1 MKARLPKMLLAA
13 IVASSLYTPAMAA
26 ATQGAFCVTSDNVI
40 DVWNGTS
47 ELTPAQKEVLTQP
60 LIEGSANAT
69 PYPVVKDGEGEL
81 VISNTTG
88 NLEIT
93 NPLVV
98 REGTLTVDGVSI
110 DSKSPFSNFVPYLS
124 VGGQNATLKLDNGAT
139 ISHKLGNTSPSNY
152 CGSMSLGT
160 ADGAA
165 NVVLDHGSTLHTDH
179 FIIAGD
185 PDGNGSS
192 YGGAGTGHTKY
203 TYENSDSLTGIAVQI
218 VSGTPGMSIVFGEQ
232 ITKTIYRATLTFGS
246 STSHSAI
253 FRVTEMNLIDG
264 SHEIKGS
271 VGFSNISVLQDN
283 AFLAFVGVNQAAA
296 DVMIDQFDLA
306 LSIPDGETGAYAGS
320 GQLSVA
326 GRYWMSGADS
336 EGIVLNEGP
345 RDIAFEGTGTVQEA
359 ALRYSGGGEGPT
371 TIDVLGGSTLS
382 AGTSLQFAD
391 VTVNIKG
398 DGSRME
404 DNTRNLAITTPDC
417 GSYFGYER
425 SSFEGVTTEINI
437 TEGGAYICNW
447 NLSTGGYVRMDEVTD
462 ENRNCVSILVS
473 GKDAGTGAASSISV
487 AGHMALGGNLCPG
500 ETPDTDSHTTL
511 TVENGGVAYLN
522 VVTIGGEGYGKAEM
536 TVGEGSYVCKH
547 TAPKYADSITG
558 PFTEPV
564 IIVGDN
570 GSLTNAGTIEID
582 TVLNGGVFTM
592 LDKAV
597 AAGLTTTSGE
607 LNICGN
613 VTFTGNVNIT
623 SDTILTFDLGSTLN
637 LDGST
642 FSFEGGTIYVELG
655 SVNAEGL
662 TTPYFTMGYTEEGSI
677 FFNTATFIQLVQ
689 NGVEVGDAMLLQVGT
704 HVTTRLIPEPASAT
718 LSLAAL
724 MLLCARRRRK
734 N

>member
-1 MKARLPKMLLAA
+1 
-13 IVASSLYTPAMAA
+13 MAA

-40 DVWNGTS
+40 NVSDGTP
-47 ELTPAQKEVLTQP
+47 ELTPAQKEILTQP

-81 VISNTTG
+81 VISTTTG

-124 VGGQNATLKLDNGAT
+124 VGGRNASLKLDNGAT
-139 ISHKLGNTSPSNY
+139 VSHELGNTSPSNY

-165 NVVLDHGSTLHTDH
+165 KVVLDNGSTLHTDH

-203 TYENSDSLTGIAVQI
+203 TYEDSASLTGVKLTIMNT
-218 VSGTPGMSIVFGEQ
+218 TPGMTIVFGEQ
-232 ITKTIYRATLTFGS
+232 VSATEYEATYTFGLGDS
-246 STSHSAI
+246 FNGVFNI
-253 FRVTEMNLIDG
+253 TEMNQVNG
-264 SHEIKGS
+264 SHEIQGT
-271 VGFSNISVLQDN
+271 VRFSDDRVLHNRDFMSLIGAN
-283 AFLAFVGVNQAAA
+283 VAAT
-296 DVMIDQFDLA
+296 DVVLRKFDIA
-306 LSIPDGETGAYAGS
+306 LSIPEGQTGTYAGS
-320 GQLSVA
+320 GQVSVA
-326 GRYWMSGADS
+326 GQYYVNDS
-336 EGIVLNEGP
+336 VMQLDETP
-345 RDIAFEGTGTVQEA
+345 RGIAFEGNGAIQET
-359 ALRYSGGGEGPT
+359 ALRYTGGDDGPT

-398 DGSRME
+398 DGSQMV
-404 DNTRNLAITTPDC
+404 DNTRNLAINTPDC

-425 SSFEGVTTEINI
+425 SSTDGVTTEINI

-462 ENRNCVSILVS
+462 ENRNRVSILVS
-473 GKDAGTGAASSISV
+473 GKDAETGAASSISV

-500 ETPDTDSHTTL
+500 ETPDSDSHTTL

-536 TVGEGSYVCKH
+536 TIGEGSYVYKH
-547 TAPKYADSITG
+547 TAPKYAESITG

-597 AAGLTTTSGE
+597 AAGLTTTTGE

-613 VTFTGNVNIT
+613 VTFTGNVT
-623 SDTILTFDLGSTLN
+623 VSSDTILTFDLGSTLN
-637 LDGST
+637 MDGCS
-642 FSFEGGTIYVELG
+642 FSFEGGIIYVELG

-662 TTPYFTMGYTEEGSI
+662 TTPYFTMGYTAENSI
-677 FFNTATFIQLVQ
+677 IFNEATYIQLVQ
-689 NGVEVGDAMLLQVGT
+689 NGVEVGDAMRLQVGT
-704 HVTTRLIPEPASAT
+704 NVATKLIPEPASAT

-724 MLLCARRRRK
+724 MMLCARRRRK

>member
-1 MKARLPKMLLAA
+1 MLLAA
-13 IVASSLYTPAMAA
+13 LLACSVSAPAMAA
-26 ATQGAFCVTSDNVI
+26 VTQGAFCVTSDNVI
-40 DVWNGTS
+40 DVSNGTA
-47 ELTPAQKEVLTQP
+47 ELTTEQKAVLTQP
-60 LIEGSANAT
+60 LIEGSTNAT

-81 VISNTTG
+81 VISGTTG
-88 NLEIT
+88 NMEIT

-98 REGTLTVDGVSI
+98 REGTLKVDGVSI

-124 VGGQNATLKLDNGAT
+124 VGGKNATLKLDNGAT
-139 ISHKLGNTSPSNY
+139 VSHELGNTSPSNY

-165 NVVLDHGSTLHTDH
+165 KVVLDNGSTLHTDH

-203 TYENSDSLTGIAVQI
+203 MYEDSISLTGVELQD
-218 VSGTPGMSIVFGEQ
+218 VTSTPSWSIVFGKQ
-232 ITKTIYRATLTFGS
+232 ISATEYEATYTFGPS
-246 STSHSAI
+246 ESFSGVFS
-253 FRVTEMNLIDG
+253 VSEMNQLDG
-264 SHEIKGS
+264 KHEILGS
-271 VGFSNISVLQDN
+271 ISFLDDSVYESNNLRALIGANKSATDVVLEK
-283 AFLAFVGVNQAAA
+283 
-296 DVMIDQFDLA
+296 FDIA
-306 LSIPDGETGAYAGS
+306 LSIPEGESGIYAGS
-320 GQLSVA
+320 GQLSIA
-326 GRYWMSGADS
+326 GQFYMGS
-336 EGIVLNEGP
+336 EGIKLKEDP
-345 RDIAFEGTGTVQEA
+345 RDIIFEGNGAVQET
-359 ALRYSGGGEGPT
+359 ALRYTGGDEGPT

-398 DGSRME
+398 DGSQMV

-425 SSFEGVTTEINI
+425 SSTDGVTTEINI

-447 NLSTGGYVRMDEVTD
+447 NLSTGGSERMDEVTD
-462 ENRNCVSILVS
+462 ENRNRVAILVS

-500 ETPDTDSHTTL
+500 ETPDSDSHTTL
-511 TVENGGVAYLN
+511 TVENGGEAYLN

-536 TVGEGSYVCKH
+536 TVGEGSYVYKH
-547 TAPKYADSITG
+547 TAPKYAESITG

-597 AAGLTTTSGE
+597 AAGLTTTTGE
-607 LNICGN
+607 LNIRGN
-613 VTFTGNVNIT
+613 VTFTGNVT
-623 SDTILTFDLGSTLN
+623 VSSDTILTFDLGSTLN
-637 LDGST
+637 LDGSS
-642 FSFEGGTIYVELG
+642 FSFEGGMIYVELG

-662 TTPYFTMGYTEEGSI
+662 TTPYFTMGYTAEGSI
-677 FFNTATFIQLVQ
+677 FFNEATFIQLVQ
-689 NGVEVGDAMLLQVGT
+689 NGVEVGDAMRLQVGT
-704 HVTTRLIPEPASAT
+704 NVATRLIPEPASAT

-724 MLLCARRRRK
+724 MMLCARRRRK

>member
-1 MKARLPKMLLAA
+1 MG
-13 IVASSLYTPAMAA
+13 A
-26 ATQGAFCVTSDNVI
+26 ATQGAFCVTSKNVI
-40 DVWNGTS
+40 NVSDGTP
-47 ELTPAQKEVLTQP
+47 ELTPAQKEILTQP

-124 VGGQNATLKLDNGAT
+124 VGGKNATLKLDNGAT
-139 ISHKLGNTSPSNY
+139 VSHELGNTSPSNY

-165 NVVLDHGSTLHTDH
+165 KVVLDNGSTLHTDH

-203 TYENSDSLTGIAVQI
+203 TYEDSASLTGIELTI
-218 VSGTPGMSIVFGEQ
+218 ISGTPSWSIVFGEQ
-232 ITKTIYRATLTFGS
+232 ISATEYEATYTFRPSESFSGVFS
-246 STSHSAI
+246 VS
-253 FRVTEMNLIDG
+253 EMNQLDG
-264 SHEIKGS
+264 KHEILGS
-271 VGFSNISVLQDN
+271 ISFLDDSVYESNDLRALIGANMSATDVVLEK
-283 AFLAFVGVNQAAA
+283 
-296 DVMIDQFDLA
+296 FDIA
-306 LSIPDGETGAYAGS
+306 LSIPEGESGIYAGS
-320 GQLSVA
+320 GQLSIA
-326 GRYWMSGADS
+326 GQFYMGS
-336 EGIVLNEGP
+336 EGIKLKEDP
-345 RDIAFEGTGTVQEA
+345 REISFEGNGAVQGTAIRYTG
-359 ALRYSGGGEGPT
+359 GDEGPT

-398 DGSRME
+398 DGSQMV

-425 SSFEGVTTEINI
+425 SSTDGVTTEINI
-437 TEGGAYICNW
+437 TAGGAYICNW

-462 ENRNCVSILVS
+462 ENQNRVSILVS
-473 GKDAGTGAASSISV
+473 GKDAETGAASSISV

-500 ETPDTDSHTTL
+500 ETPDSDSHTTL

-522 VVTIGGEGYGKAEM
+522 VVTIGGEGYGMAEM
-536 TVGEGSYVCKH
+536 TVGKGSYVNKH
-547 TAPKYADSITG
+547 TAPKYAESITG
-558 PFTEPV
+558 PFTKPV

-570 GSLTNAGTIEID
+570 GSLTNAGTLAID

-597 AAGLTTTSGE
+597 AAGLSTTTGE

-613 VTFTGNVNIT
+613 VTFTGNVT
-623 SDTILTFDLGSTLN
+623 VSSDTILTFDLGSTLN
-637 LDGST
+637 LDGSS
-642 FSFEGGTIYVELG
+642 FSFEGGMIYVELG

-662 TTPYFTMGYTEEGSI
+662 TTPYFTMGYTAENSI
-677 FFNTATFIQLVQ
+677 IFNEATFIQLVQ
-689 NGVEVGDAMLLQVGT
+689 NGVEVGDAMRLQVGT
-704 HVTTRLIPEPASAT
+704 NVATKLIPEPASAT

-724 MLLCARRRRK
+724 MMLCARRRRK

>member
-1 MKARLPKMLLAA
+1 
-13 IVASSLYTPAMAA
+13 MAA

-40 DVWNGTS
+40 NVSDGTS
-47 ELTPAQKEVLTQP
+47 ELTPAQKEILTQP

-81 VISNTTG
+81 VISDTTG

-124 VGGQNATLKLDNGAT
+124 VGGKNATLELDNGAT
-139 ISHKLGNTSPSNY
+139 VSHVLGNTSPSNY
-152 CGSMSLGT
+152 CASMSLGT

-165 NVVLDHGSTLHTDH
+165 KVVLDNGSTLHTDH

-203 TYENSDSLTGIAVQI
+203 TYEDLQGTAIRYTG
-218 VSGTPGMSIVFGEQ
+218 G
-232 ITKTIYRATLTFGS
+232 
-246 STSHSAI
+246 
-253 FRVTEMNLIDG
+253 D
-264 SHEIKGS
+264 
-271 VGFSNISVLQDN
+271 
-283 AFLAFVGVNQAAA
+283 
-296 DVMIDQFDLA
+296 
-306 LSIPDGETGAYAGS
+306 
-320 GQLSVA
+320 
-326 GRYWMSGADS
+326 
-336 EGIVLNEGP
+336 
-345 RDIAFEGTGTVQEA
+345 
-359 ALRYSGGGEGPT
+359 EGPT

-398 DGSRME
+398 DGSQMV

-425 SSFEGVTTEINI
+425 SSTDGVTTEINI

-447 NLSTGGYVRMDEVTD
+447 NLSTGGSERMDEVTD
-462 ENRNCVSILVS
+462 ENRNRVSILVS
-473 GKDAGTGAASSISV
+473 GKDAETGAASSISV

-500 ETPDTDSHTTL
+500 ETPDSDSHTTL

-522 VVTIGGEGYGKAEM
+522 VVTIGGESYGKAEM
-536 TVGEGSYVCKH
+536 TVGEGSYVYKH
-547 TAPKYADSITG
+547 TAPKYAESITG

-570 GSLTNAGTIEID
+570 GSLTNAGTLAID

-597 AAGLTTTSGE
+597 AAGLTTTTGE

-613 VTFTGNVNIT
+613 VTFTGNVTVT
-623 SDTILTFDLGSTLN
+623 SETILTFDLGSTLN
-637 LDGST
+637 MDGCS
-642 FSFEGGTIYVELG
+642 FSFEGGIIYVELG

-662 TTPYFTMGYTEEGSI
+662 TTPYFTMGYTAENSI
-677 FFNTATFIQLVQ
+677 FFNEATYIQLVQ
-689 NGVEVGDAMLLQVGT
+689 NGVEVGDAMRLQVGT
-704 HVTTRLIPEPASAT
+704 NVATKLIPEPASAT

-724 MLLCARRRRK
+724 MMLCARRRRK

>member
-1 MKARLPKMLLAA
+1 MG
-13 IVASSLYTPAMAA
+13 A

-40 DVWNGTS
+40 NVSDGTP
-47 ELTPAQKEVLTQP
+47 ELTPAQKEILTQP

-124 VGGQNATLKLDNGAT
+124 VGGKNATLELDNGAT
-139 ISHKLGNTSPSNY
+139 VSHVLGNTSPSNY
-152 CGSMSLGT
+152 CASMSLGT

-165 NVVLDHGSTLHTDH
+165 KVVLDNGSTLHTDH

-203 TYENSDSLTGIAVQI
+203 TYEDSISLTGVELQ
-218 VSGTPGMSIVFGEQ
+218 VVTSTPSWSIVFGEQ
-232 ITKTIYRATLTFGS
+232 ISATEYEATYTFRPSESFSGVFS
-246 STSHSAI
+246 VS
-253 FRVTEMNLIDG
+253 EMNQLDG
-264 SHEIKGS
+264 KHEILGS
-271 VGFSNISVLQDN
+271 ISFLDDSVYESNDLRALIGANMSATDVVLEK
-283 AFLAFVGVNQAAA
+283 
-296 DVMIDQFDLA
+296 FDIA
-306 LSIPDGETGAYAGS
+306 LSIPEGESGIYAGS
-320 GQLSVA
+320 GQLSIA
-326 GRYWMSGADS
+326 GQFYMGS
-336 EGIVLNEGP
+336 EGIKLKEDP
-345 RDIAFEGTGTVQEA
+345 REISFEGNGAVQGTAIRYTG
-359 ALRYSGGGEGPT
+359 GDEGPT

-391 VTVNIKG
+391 VTVNIQG
-398 DGSRME
+398 DGSQMV
-404 DNTRNLAITTPDC
+404 DNTRNLAINTPDC

-425 SSFEGVTTEINI
+425 SSTDGVTTEINI

-447 NLSTGGYVRMDEVTD
+447 NLSTGGSERMDEVTD
-462 ENRNCVSILVS
+462 ENRNRVSILVS
-473 GKDAGTGAASSISV
+473 GKDAETGAASSISV

-500 ETPDTDSHTTL
+500 ETPDSDSHTTL

-536 TVGEGSYVCKH
+536 TVGEGSYVYKH
-547 TAPKYADSITG
+547 TAPKYAESITG

-597 AAGLTTTSGE
+597 AAGLSTTTGE

-613 VTFTGNVNIT
+613 VTFTGNVT
-623 SDTILTFDLGSTLN
+623 VSSDTILTFDLGSTLN
-637 LDGST
+637 LDGSS
-642 FSFEGGTIYVELG
+642 FSFEGGMIYVELG

-662 TTPYFTMGYTEEGSI
+662 TTPYFTMGYTAEGSI
-677 FFNTATFIQLVQ
+677 FFNEATFIQLVQ
-689 NGVEVGDAMLLQVGT
+689 NGVEVGDAMRLQVGT
-704 HVTTRLIPEPASAT
+704 NVATKLIPEPASAT

-724 MLLCARRRRK
+724 MMLCARRRRK

>member
-1 MKARLPKMLLAA
+1 
-13 IVASSLYTPAMAA
+13 MAA
-26 ATQGAFCVTSDNVI
+26 ATLGAFCVTSDNVI
-40 DVWNGTS
+40 NVSDGTS
-47 ELTPAQKEVLTQP
+47 ELTPAQKEILTQP

-69 PYPVVKDGEGEL
+69 PYPVVKNGEGEL
-81 VISNTTG
+81 VISGTTG

-124 VGGQNATLKLDNGAT
+124 VGGKNATLKLDNGAT
-139 ISHKLGNTSPSNY
+139 VSHELGNTSPSNY

-165 NVVLDHGSTLHTDH
+165 KVVLDNGSTLHTDH

-203 TYENSDSLTGIAVQI
+203 TYVDSASLTGVKLQ
-218 VSGTPGMSIVFGEQ
+218 VVTSTPSMSIVFGEQ
-232 ITKTIYRATLTFGS
+232 NSAYEYEVTCTFGS
-246 STSHSAI
+246 SESFSGVFNLTRDTDLHDGAYQIWGLVSFLDDSVYKNND
-253 FRVTEMNLIDG
+253 FRALI
-264 SHEIKGS
+264 
-271 VGFSNISVLQDN
+271 
-283 AFLAFVGVNQAAA
+283 GVNSQADAVVL
-296 DVMIDQFDLA
+296 DTFRML
-306 LSIPDGETGAYAGS
+306 LEIPEGQTGTYAGQ
-320 GQLSVA
+320 GQLAVS
-326 GRYWMSGADS
+326 GRYFMDDGG
-336 EGIVLNEGP
+336 EGIKLKEDP
-345 RDIAFEGTGTVQEA
+345 REIIFEGNGAVQETA
-359 ALRYSGGGEGPT
+359 IRYTGGDEGPT

-391 VTVNIKG
+391 VTVNIQG
-398 DGSRME
+398 DGSQMV
-404 DNTRNLAITTPDC
+404 DNTRNLAINTPDC

-425 SSFEGVTTEINI
+425 SSTDGVTTEINI

-462 ENRNCVSILVS
+462 ENQNRVSILVS
-473 GKDAGTGAASSISV
+473 GKDAETGAASSISV

-500 ETPDTDSHTTL
+500 ETPDSDSHTTL

-536 TVGEGSYVCKH
+536 TVGEGSYVYKH
-547 TAPKYADSITG
+547 TAPKYAESITG

-570 GSLTNAGTIEID
+570 GSLTNAGTLAID

-597 AAGLTTTSGE
+597 AAGLTTTTGE

-613 VTFTGNVNIT
+613 VTFTGNVTVT
-623 SDTILTFDLGSTLN
+623 SETILTFDLGSTLN
-637 LDGST
+637 LDGCS
-642 FSFEGGTIYVELG
+642 FSFEGGMIYVELG

-662 TTPYFTMGYTEEGSI
+662 TTPYFTMGYTAENSI
-677 FFNTATFIQLVQ
+677 FFNEATYIQLVQ
-689 NGVEVGDAMLLQVGT
+689 NGVEVGDAMRLQVGT
-704 HVTTRLIPEPASAT
+704 NVATKLIPEPASAT

-724 MLLCARRRRK
+724 MMLCARRRRK

>member
-1 MKARLPKMLLAA
+1 
-13 IVASSLYTPAMAA
+13 MAA
-26 ATQGAFCVTSDNVI
+26 ATQGAFCVTSNNVI
-40 DVWNGTS
+40 NVSDGST
-47 ELTPAQKEVLTQP
+47 ELTIAQKDVLTQP
-60 LIEGSANAT
+60 LIEGSTNAT
-69 PYPVVKDGEGEL
+69 PYPVVKDGAGEL
-81 VISNTTG
+81 VISSTTG

-124 VGGQNATLKLDNGAT
+124 VGGKNATLKLDNGAT
-139 ISHKLGNTSPSNY
+139 VSHELGNTSPSNY

-165 NVVLDHGSTLHTDH
+165 KVVLDNGSTLHTDH

-203 TYENSDSLTGIAVQI
+203 TYEDSASLTGIRVTV
-218 VSGTPGMSIVFGEQ
+218 VSVTPSMRIDFEEQ
-232 ITKTIYRATLTFGS
+232 LTDTIYEATFYFGS
-246 STSHSAI
+246 RTSHSGH
-253 FRVTEMNLIDG
+253 FSVTEMNLIDG
-264 SHEIKGS
+264 SYEIKGS
-271 VGFSNISVLQDN
+271 VGFIDTSVLLDN
-283 AFLAFVGVNQAAA
+283 NFLAFVGANQAATS
-296 DVMIDQFDLA
+296 VVIDQFDLA
-306 LSIPDGETGAYAGS
+306 LSIPDVAPGTYAGS
-320 GQLSVA
+320 GQVSVA
-326 GRYWMSGADS
+326 GQYYMNDS
-336 EGIVLNEGP
+336 VMQLDETP
-345 RDIAFEGTGTVQEA
+345 RDIAFEGNGAIQET
-359 ALRYSGGGEGPT
+359 ALRYTGGDDGPT
-371 TIDVLGGSTLS
+371 TIDVQGGSTLS

-391 VTVNIKG
+391 VTVNIQG
-398 DGSRME
+398 DGSQMV
-404 DNTRNLAITTPDC
+404 DNTRNLAINTPDC

-425 SSFEGVTTEINI
+425 SSTDGVTTEINI

-447 NLSTGGYVRMDEVTD
+447 NLSTGGSERMDEVTD
-462 ENRNCVSILVS
+462 ENRNRVSILVS
-473 GKDAGTGAASSISV
+473 GKDAETGAASSISV

-500 ETPDTDSHTTL
+500 ETPDSDSHTTL

-536 TVGEGSYVCKH
+536 TVGEGSYVYKH
-547 TAPKYADSITG
+547 TAPKYAESITG

-613 VTFTGNVNIT
+613 VTFTGNVT
-623 SDTILTFDLGSTLN
+623 VSSDTILTFDLGSTLN
-637 LDGST
+637 LDGSS
-642 FSFEGGTIYVELG
+642 FSFEGGMIYVELG

-662 TTPYFTMGYTEEGSI
+662 TTPYFTMGYTAEGSI
-677 FFNTATFIQLVQ
+677 FFNEATFIQFVQ
-689 NGVEVGDAMLLQVGT
+689 NGVEVGDAMRLQVGT
-704 HVTTRLIPEPASAT
+704 NVATKLIPEPASAT

-724 MLLCARRRRK
+724 MMLCARRRRK

>member
-1 MKARLPKMLLAA
+1 
-13 IVASSLYTPAMAA
+13 MAA

-40 DVWNGTS
+40 DVFSGTS

-124 VGGQNATLKLDNGAT
+124 VGGKNATLKLDNGAT
-139 ISHKLGNTSPSNY
+139 VSHKLGNTSPSNY

-165 NVVLDHGSTLHTDH
+165 KVVLDNGSTLHTDH

-203 TYENSDSLTGIAVQI
+203 TYEDSDSLTGIAVQI
-218 VSGTPGMSIVFGEQ
+218 VSGTPGMTIRFEEQ
-232 ITKTIYRATLTFGS
+232 ISATEYEATYTFGS
-246 STSHSAI
+246 SESFSGV
-253 FRVTEMNLIDG
+253 FNLTRDTVLRNG
-264 SHEIKGS
+264 TYEIWGQ
-271 VGFSNISVLQDN
+271 VGFLDDSVYKNNDFRALI
-283 AFLAFVGVNQAAA
+283 GVNSQADAVVL
-296 DVMIDQFDLA
+296 DKFLMVLE
-306 LSIPDGETGAYAGS
+306 IPEGQTGTYAGQ
-320 GQLSVA
+320 GQLAAS
-326 GRYWMSGADS
+326 GRYFMDDGG
-336 EGIVLNEGP
+336 EGIKLKEDP
-345 RDIAFEGTGTVQEA
+345 REIIFEGNGAVQETA
-359 ALRYSGGGEGPT
+359 WRYTGGDEGPT

-391 VTVNIKG
+391 VTVNIQG
-398 DGSRME
+398 DGSQMV
-404 DNTRNLAITTPDC
+404 DNTRNLAINTPDC

-425 SSFEGVTTEINI
+425 SSTDGVTTEINI

-447 NLSTGGYVRMDEVTD
+447 NLSTGGSERMDEVTD
-462 ENRNCVSILVS
+462 ENRNRVSILVS
-473 GKDAGTGAASSISV
+473 GKDAETGAASSISV

-500 ETPDTDSHTTL
+500 ETPDPDSHTTL

-522 VVTIGGEGYGKAEM
+522 VVTIGGEGYGMAEM
-536 TVGEGSYVCKH
+536 TVGEGSYVYKH
-547 TAPKYADSITG
+547 TAPKYAESITG

-597 AAGLTTTSGE
+597 AAGLSTTTGE

-613 VTFTGNVNIT
+613 VTFTGNVT
-623 SDTILTFDLGSTLN
+623 VSSDTILTFDLGSTLN

-642 FSFEGGTIYVELG
+642 FSFEGGMIYVELG

-662 TTPYFTMGYTEEGSI
+662 TTPYFTMGYTAEGSI
-677 FFNTATFIQLVQ
+677 FFNEATFIQLVQ
-689 NGVEVGDAMLLQVGT
+689 NGVEVGDAMRLQVGT
-704 HVTTRLIPEPASAT
+704 NVATRLIPEPASAT

-724 MLLCARRRRK
+724 MMLCARRRRK

>member
-1 MKARLPKMLLAA
+1 
-13 IVASSLYTPAMAA
+13 MAA

-40 DVWNGTS
+40 NVSDGTP
-47 ELTPAQKEVLTQP
+47 ELTPAQKEILTQP
-60 LIEGSANAT
+60 LIEGSTNAT

-81 VISNTTG
+81 VISGTTG
-88 NLEIT
+88 NMEIT

-124 VGGQNATLKLDNGAT
+124 VGGKNATLKLDNGAT
-139 ISHKLGNTSPSNY
+139 VSHELGNTSPSNY

-165 NVVLDHGSTLHTDH
+165 KVVLDNGSTLHTDH

-203 TYENSDSLTGIAVQI
+203 TYEDLQGTAIRYTG
-218 VSGTPGMSIVFGEQ
+218 G
-232 ITKTIYRATLTFGS
+232 
-246 STSHSAI
+246 
-253 FRVTEMNLIDG
+253 D
-264 SHEIKGS
+264 
-271 VGFSNISVLQDN
+271 
-283 AFLAFVGVNQAAA
+283 
-296 DVMIDQFDLA
+296 
-306 LSIPDGETGAYAGS
+306 
-320 GQLSVA
+320 
-326 GRYWMSGADS
+326 
-336 EGIVLNEGP
+336 
-345 RDIAFEGTGTVQEA
+345 
-359 ALRYSGGGEGPT
+359 EGPT
-371 TIDVLGGSTLS
+371 TIDVQGGSTLS

-391 VTVNIKG
+391 VTVNIQG
-398 DGSRME
+398 DGSQMV
-404 DNTRNLAITTPDC
+404 DNTRNLAINTPDC

-425 SSFEGVTTEINI
+425 SSTDGVTTEINI

-447 NLSTGGYVRMDEVTD
+447 NLSTGGSERMDEVTD
-462 ENRNCVSILVS
+462 ENRNRVSILVS
-473 GKDAGTGAASSISV
+473 GKDAETGAASSISV

-500 ETPDTDSHTTL
+500 ETPDSDSHTTL

-536 TVGEGSYVCKH
+536 TVGEGSYVYKH
-547 TAPKYADSITG
+547 TAPKYAESITG

-570 GSLTNAGTIEID
+570 GSLTNAGTMEID

-613 VTFTGNVNIT
+613 VTFTGNVT
-623 SDTILTFDLGSTLN
+623 VSSDTILTFDLGSTLN
-637 LDGST
+637 LDGSS
-642 FSFEGGTIYVELG
+642 FSFEGGMIYVELG

-662 TTPYFTMGYTEEGSI
+662 TTPYFTMGYTAEGSI
-677 FFNTATFIQLVQ
+677 FFNEATFIQLVQ
-689 NGVEVGDAMLLQVGT
+689 NGVEVGDAMRLQVGT
-704 HVTTRLIPEPASAT
+704 NVATKLIPEPASAT

-724 MLLCARRRRK
+724 MMLCARRRRK

>member
-1 MKARLPKMLLAA
+1 
-13 IVASSLYTPAMAA
+13 MAA
-26 ATQGAFCVTSDNVI
+26 ATQGAFCVTSGNVI
-40 DVWNGTS
+40 NVSDGTS
-47 ELTPAQKEVLTQP
+47 ELSSAQKAVLTQP

-81 VISNTTG
+81 VISDTTG

-124 VGGQNATLKLDNGAT
+124 VGGRNASLKLDNGAT

-165 NVVLDHGSTLHTDH
+165 KVVLDNGSTLHTDH

-203 TYENSDSLTGIAVQI
+203 TYEDSSSLTGITVTV
-218 VSGTPGMSIVFGEQ
+218 VSGTPSMQIRFEEQ
-232 ITKTIYRATLTFGS
+232 LTDTIYEAAFRFGP
-246 STSHSAI
+246 STSHSGH
-253 FRVTEMNLIDG
+253 FSVTEMNLIDG
-264 SHEIKGS
+264 SYEIKGS
-271 VGFSNISVLQDN
+271 VGFIDTSVLLDN
-283 AFLAFVGVNQAAA
+283 NFLAFVGANQAATS
-296 DVMIDQFDLA
+296 VVIDQFDLA
-306 LSIPDGETGAYAGS
+306 LSIPEGQTGTYAGS
-320 GQLSVA
+320 GQVSVA
-326 GRYWMSGADS
+326 GQHYMNDS
-336 EGIVLNEGP
+336 VMQLDETP
-345 RDIAFEGTGTVQEA
+345 RDIDFEGNGAIQET
-359 ALRYSGGGEGPT
+359 ALRYTGGDDGPT
-371 TIDVLGGSTLS
+371 TIDVQGGSTLS

-391 VTVNIKG
+391 VTVNIQG
-398 DGSRME
+398 DGSQMV
-404 DNTRNLAITTPDC
+404 DNTRNLAINTPDC

-425 SSFEGVTTEINI
+425 SSTDGVTTEINI

-447 NLSTGGYVRMDEVTD
+447 NLSTGGSERMDEVTD
-462 ENRNCVSILVS
+462 ENRNRVSILVS
-473 GKDAGTGAASSISV
+473 GKDAETGAASSISV

-500 ETPDTDSHTTL
+500 ETPDSDSHTTL

-536 TVGEGSYVCKH
+536 TVGEGSYVYKH
-547 TAPKYADSITG
+547 TAPKYAESITG

-597 AAGLTTTSGE
+597 AAGLTTTTGE

-613 VTFTGNVNIT
+613 VTFTGNVT
-623 SDTILTFDLGSTLN
+623 VSSDTILTFDLGSTLN
-637 LDGST
+637 LDGSS
-642 FSFEGGTIYVELG
+642 FSFEGGMIYVELG

-662 TTPYFTMGYTEEGSI
+662 TTPYFTMGYTAENSI
-677 FFNTATFIQLVQ
+677 FFNEATFIQLVQ
-689 NGVEVGDAMLLQVGT
+689 NGVEVGDAMRLQVGT
-704 HVTTRLIPEPASAT
+704 NVATKLIPEPASAT

-724 MLLCARRRRK
+724 MMLCARRRRK

>member
-1 MKARLPKMLLAA
+1 
-13 IVASSLYTPAMAA
+13 MAA

-40 DVWNGTS
+40 NVSDGTP
-47 ELTPAQKEVLTQP
+47 ELTPAQKEILTQP

-124 VGGQNATLKLDNGAT
+124 VGGKNATLKLDNGAT
-139 ISHKLGNTSPSNY
+139 VSHELGNTSPSNY

-165 NVVLDHGSTLHTDH
+165 KVVLDNGSTLHTDH

-203 TYENSDSLTGIAVQI
+203 TYE
-218 VSGTPGMSIVFGEQ
+218 
-232 ITKTIYRATLTFGS
+232 
-246 STSHSAI
+246 
-253 FRVTEMNLIDG
+253 
-264 SHEIKGS
+264 
-271 VGFSNISVLQDN
+271 VLQGT
-283 AFLAFVGVNQAAA
+283 A
-296 DVMIDQFDLA
+296 IRY
-306 LSIPDGETGAYAGS
+306 TGG
-320 GQLSVA
+320 
-326 GRYWMSGADS
+326 DK
-336 EGIVLNEGP
+336 
-345 RDIAFEGTGTVQEA
+345 
-359 ALRYSGGGEGPT
+359 GPT

-391 VTVNIKG
+391 VTVNIQG
-398 DGSRME
+398 DGSQMV

-425 SSFEGVTTEINI
+425 SSTDGVTTEINI

-462 ENRNCVSILVS
+462 ENRNRVSILVS
-473 GKDAGTGAASSISV
+473 GKDAETGAASSISV

-500 ETPDTDSHTTL
+500 ETPDSDSHTTL

-522 VVTIGGEGYGKAEM
+522 VVTIGGESYGKAEM
-536 TVGEGSYVCKH
+536 TVGEGSYVYKH
-547 TAPKYADSITG
+547 TAPKYAESITG

-597 AAGLTTTSGE
+597 AAGLTTTTGE

-613 VTFTGNVNIT
+613 VTFTGNVT
-623 SDTILTFDLGSTLN
+623 VSSDTILTFDLGSTLN
-637 LDGST
+637 LDGSS
-642 FSFEGGTIYVELG
+642 FSFEGGMIYVELG

-662 TTPYFTMGYTEEGSI
+662 TTPYFTMGYTAEGSI
-677 FFNTATFIQLVQ
+677 FFNEATYIQLVQ
-689 NGVEVGDAMLLQVGT
+689 NGVEVGDAMRLQVGT
-704 HVTTRLIPEPASAT
+704 NVATKLIPEPASAT

-724 MLLCARRRRK
+724 MMLCARRRRK

>member
-1 MKARLPKMLLAA
+1 
-13 IVASSLYTPAMAA
+13 MAA

-40 DVWNGTS
+40 NVSDGTP
-47 ELTPAQKEVLTQP
+47 ELTPAQKEILTQP
-60 LIEGSANAT
+60 LIEGSTNAT

-81 VISNTTG
+81 VISGTTG
-88 NLEIT
+88 NMEIT

-124 VGGQNATLKLDNGAT
+124 VGGKNATLKLDNGAT
-139 ISHKLGNTSPSNY
+139 VSHELGNTSPSNY

-165 NVVLDHGSTLHTDH
+165 KVVLDNGSTLHTDH

-203 TYENSDSLTGIAVQI
+203 TYEDLQGTAIRYTG
-218 VSGTPGMSIVFGEQ
+218 G
-232 ITKTIYRATLTFGS
+232 
-246 STSHSAI
+246 
-253 FRVTEMNLIDG
+253 D
-264 SHEIKGS
+264 
-271 VGFSNISVLQDN
+271 
-283 AFLAFVGVNQAAA
+283 
-296 DVMIDQFDLA
+296 
-306 LSIPDGETGAYAGS
+306 
-320 GQLSVA
+320 
-326 GRYWMSGADS
+326 
-336 EGIVLNEGP
+336 
-345 RDIAFEGTGTVQEA
+345 
-359 ALRYSGGGEGPT
+359 EGPT
-371 TIDVLGGSTLS
+371 TIDVQGGSTLS

-391 VTVNIKG
+391 VTVNIQG
-398 DGSRME
+398 DGSQMV
-404 DNTRNLAITTPDC
+404 DNTRNLAINTPDC

-425 SSFEGVTTEINI
+425 SSTDGVTTEINI

-447 NLSTGGYVRMDEVTD
+447 NLSTGGSERMDEVTD
-462 ENRNCVSILVS
+462 ENRNRVSILVS
-473 GKDAGTGAASSISV
+473 GKDAETGAASSISV

-500 ETPDTDSHTTL
+500 ETPDSDSHTTL

-536 TVGEGSYVCKH
+536 TVGEGSYVYKH
-547 TAPKYADSITG
+547 TAPKYAESITG

-613 VTFTGNVNIT
+613 VTFTGNVT
-623 SDTILTFDLGSTLN
+623 VSSDTILTFDLGSTLN
-637 LDGST
+637 LDGSS
-642 FSFEGGTIYVELG
+642 FSFEGGMIYVELG

-662 TTPYFTMGYTEEGSI
+662 TTPYFTMGYTAEGSI
-677 FFNTATFIQLVQ
+677 FFNEATFIQLVQ
-689 NGVEVGDAMLLQVGT
+689 NGVEVGDAMRLQVGT
-704 HVTTRLIPEPASAT
+704 NVATKLIPEPASAT

-724 MLLCARRRRK
+724 MMLCARRRRK

>member
-1 MKARLPKMLLAA
+1 
-13 IVASSLYTPAMAA
+13 MAA

-40 DVWNGTS
+40 NVSDGTS
-47 ELTPAQKEVLTQP
+47 ELTPAQKEILTQP

-81 VISNTTG
+81 VISDTTG

-124 VGGQNATLKLDNGAT
+124 VGGKNATLKLDNGAT
-139 ISHKLGNTSPSNY
+139 VSHELGNTSPSNY

-165 NVVLDHGSTLHTDH
+165 KVVLDNGSTLHTDH

-203 TYENSDSLTGIAVQI
+203 TYEDSASLTGVKLTIMNT
-218 VSGTPGMSIVFGEQ
+218 TPGMTIVFGEQ
-232 ITKTIYRATLTFGS
+232 ISATEYEATYTFRPSESFSGVFS
-246 STSHSAI
+246 VS
-253 FRVTEMNLIDG
+253 EMNQLDG
-264 SHEIKGS
+264 KHEILGS
-271 VGFSNISVLQDN
+271 ISFLDDSVYESNDLRALIGANMSATDVVLEK
-283 AFLAFVGVNQAAA
+283 
-296 DVMIDQFDLA
+296 FDIA
-306 LSIPDGETGAYAGS
+306 LSIPEGESGIYAGS
-320 GQLSVA
+320 GQLSIA
-326 GRYWMSGADS
+326 GQFYMGS
-336 EGIVLNEGP
+336 EGIKLNETP
-345 RDIAFEGTGTVQEA
+345 REISFEGNGAVQGTAWRYTG
-359 ALRYSGGGEGPT
+359 GDEGPT

-391 VTVNIKG
+391 VTVNIQG
-398 DGSRME
+398 DGSQMV
-404 DNTRNLAITTPDC
+404 DNTRNLAINTPDC

-425 SSFEGVTTEINI
+425 SSTDGVTTEINI

-462 ENRNCVSILVS
+462 ENRNRVSILVS
-473 GKDAGTGAASSISV
+473 GKDAETGAASSISV
-487 AGHMALGGNLCPG
+487 AGHMALGGNLCPD
-500 ETPDTDSHTTL
+500 ETSDSDSHTTL

-536 TVGEGSYVCKH
+536 TVGEGSYVYKH
-547 TAPKYADSITG
+547 TAPKYAESITG

-570 GSLTNAGTIEID
+570 GSLTNAGTLAID

-597 AAGLTTTSGE
+597 AAGLSTTTGE

-613 VTFTGNVNIT
+613 VTFTGNVT
-623 SDTILTFDLGSTLN
+623 VSSDTILTFDLGSSLN
-637 LDGST
+637 MDGCS
-642 FSFEGGTIYVELG
+642 FSFEGGIIYVELG

-662 TTPYFTMGYTEEGSI
+662 TTPYFTMGYTAENSI
-677 FFNTATFIQLVQ
+677 IFNEATFIQLVQ
-689 NGVEVGDAMLLQVGT
+689 NGVKVGDAMRLQVGT
-704 HVTTRLIPEPASAT
+704 NVATKLIPEPASAT

-724 MLLCARRRRK
+724 MMLCARRRRK